1 MPKIPTFT
9 SEARPTAQA
18 ASVVSNI
25 KVNVNQSV
33 GAALAPLGKSVED
46 YYIKQRDNN
55 EKLKAKQKFYEM
67 KAESDKIQ
75 KSQEKNPD
83 DLSAVNT
90 YNQEFG
96 QYRKQQLSQIEN
108 KRVRKK
114 LELLLDSDQAE
125 NVYKIKSASF
135 KALEDQNLSMYNTE
149 QNTLAAEYS
158 LTNDPNLKDIAK
170 QKRIESAKEFEN
182 MNLMGKPWLDK
193 AIQTINTDSAIFD
206 ADVAIANGNYNK
218 AKEIL
223 LTAKNVDAEEMQK
236 RIITIEKQK
245 IEYDAT
251 GFGVKEILEG
261 RNPLIGGPI
270 KGTTDQK
277 ILNATDTF
285 LFNKAAQAQL
295 KDPNWNE
302 EKTFAYVDG
311 VFTPTGLLSPRYEE
325 IIQAGF
331 TAGSATT
338 FDNLAD
344 IPPVL
349 IQAVKA
355 AESMEKLGR
364 LNVYTTAD
372 EERFFRNIII
382 SKRISGANDYQ
393 AIKNAKEFEMNYN
406 INLING
412 SKKYKNA
419 TLKDIQN
426 AFISS
431 PWFGKNTNITN
442 IGEVK
447 SYAEKI
453 FNLYVA
459 NNMNPKEAQKQVV
472 EDLKKDLQ
480 VVDDHAYMKRDID
493 SFKYFGGLDE
503 VKPIKEYIIKTQ
515 MTDEDPDDFYLSSN
529 GGGVFEVKSR
539 IGMYA
544 IFNKDNKPMI
554 YYPKDLLKINEER
567 KSEVKG
573 IIKKETIESQAEKT
587 KNKEQTTSDLLNIA
601 GS

>member
-9 SEARPTAQA
+9 AQGRPTAEVG
-18 ASVVSNI
+18 SLKSNI
-25 KVNVNQSV
+25 KLDPTKTM
-33 GAALAPLGKSVED
+33 AAGMLPAAQAIDSF
-46 YYIKQRDNN
+46 YIKQRDNN
-55 EKLKAKQKFYEM
+55 EKLEAKQKFYEM
-67 KAESDKIQ
+67 KVESDKIQ
-75 KSQEKNPD
+75 KSQENNPD

-135 KALEDQNLSMYNTE
+135 KASEDQNLSMYNTE

-158 LTNDPNLKDIAK
+158 LTNDVKLKNLAK

-193 AIQTINTDSAIFD
+193 EIQTINTDSAIFD

-245 IEYDAT
+245 EEYDAT
-251 GFGVKEILEG
+251 SFGVQQILDKK
-261 RNPLIGGPI
+261 NPLIGGAI

-295 KDPNWNE
+295 KDPNWSE
-302 EKTFAYVDG
+302 EKTFAFVDD
-311 VFTPTGLLSPRYEE
+311 VFAEVGLVSPRYQETIE
-325 IIQAGF
+325 AGF

-338 FDNLAD
+338 FDSPAD
-344 IPPVL
+344 IPDVL

-355 AESMEKLGR
+355 AESADQLGR
-364 LNVYTTAD
+364 LNLYTTD
-372 EERFFRNIII
+372 EQEIFFQNIIV
-382 SKRISGANDYQ
+382 SKQILGLNDFD
-393 AIKNAKEFEMNYN
+393 AIKNAKNIQMNYDKAVFT
-406 INLING
+406 G
-412 SKKYKNA
+412 ASKARNSTITRIESKF
-419 TLKDIQN
+419 KDTR
-426 AFISS
+426 A
-431 PWFGKNTNITN
+431 TN

-447 SYAEKI
+447 GYANKL
-453 FNLYVA
+453 FDMYVA
-459 NNMNPKEAQKQVV
+459 GNIDPKTASRKVV
-472 EDLKKDLQ
+472 KDLDKNLQ
-480 VVDDHAYMKRDID
+480 IIDGYAYMKRNID
-493 SFKYFGGLDE
+493 SFKSIGGLDQ
-503 VKPIKEYIIKTQ
+503 VKPMKEYIIKNK
-515 MTDEDPDDFYLSSN
+515 MTDEDPDDFYLRYN
-529 GGGVFEVKSR
+529 DGGIFEIRSR
-539 IGMYA
+539 LDESTVY
-544 IFNKDNKPMI
+544 DNDNNPMI
-554 YYPKDLLKINEER
+554 YYAKDLFALDQER
-567 KSEVKG
+567 QSEG
-573 IIKKETIESQAEKT
+573 RSIIKKETIESQAEKT
-587 KNKEQTTSDLLNIA
+587 KNKEKNADNLGLLVVE